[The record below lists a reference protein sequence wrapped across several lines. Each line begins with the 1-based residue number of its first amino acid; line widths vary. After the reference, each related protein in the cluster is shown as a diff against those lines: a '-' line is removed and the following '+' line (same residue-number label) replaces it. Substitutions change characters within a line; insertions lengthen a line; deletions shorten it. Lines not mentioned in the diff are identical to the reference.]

1 MDVFLLEKNQLGLYQ
16 VIVNMAENNLKLKLK
31 VAQELYKYKNSRR
44 EVMNKTQQRLYYRS
58 IQHLKDN
65 LETDLALQLI
75 SYRMKQF
82 AMWFTYMWNNPSLS
96 QKTYSRLSN
105 KFPYRKTHF
114 LRQMKIWSKKNP
126 LVI

>member
-44 EVMNKTQQRLYYRS
+44 PATNETQQRLYYRS

-65 LETDLALQLI
+65 LETDLTLQLI

-82 AMWFTYMWNNPSLS
+82 AMWFTYMWNTPSLS

-105 KFPYRKTHF
+105 KFPYRKTHV

>member
-1 MDVFLLEKNQLGLYQ
+1 MDVFLLKKNQDGLFQ
-16 VIVNMAENNLKLKLK
+16 VITNMAENNLKLKLK

-58 IQHLKDN
+58 IQQLKDN

-96 QKTYSRLSN
+96 QKTYSRLSA

-114 LRQMKIWSKKNP
+114 LRQMKIWIKKP
-126 LVI
+126 QLIL

>member
-1 MDVFLLEKNQLGLYQ
+1 MDVFLLKKNQDGLFL
-16 VIVNMAENNLKLKLK
+16 VLEKIANNNIKLK
-31 VAQELYKYKNSRR
+31 VKVAKELYKYKNSRR

-82 AMWFTYMWNNPSLS
+82 AMWFTYMWNNPSLCP
-96 QKTYSRLSN
+96 KTFYRLSA
-105 KFPYRKTHF
+105 KYPYRKTHF
-114 LRQMKIWSKKNP
+114 LRRRKIWIKKP
-126 LVI
+126 QLIL

>member
-44 EVMNKTQQRLYYRS
+44 EVMNKTQQRLYYKS

-82 AMWFTYMWNNPSLS
+82 AMWFTYMWNNPSLC
-96 QKTYSRLSN
+96 QKTFYRLSA
-105 KFPYRKTHF
+105 KFPYRRTHF
-114 LRQMKIWSKKNP
+114 LRRRKVWIKKP
-126 LVI
+126 ELIL